1 MSSHKFNSAHRL
13 AAYGHKGAAQKEQ
26 MHNRAQ
32 DRREHAAI
40 AVVFLVAIV
49 LRFYGLPDQGLRTS
63 DGGHYAHQA
72 WKVLQGHEKGIKDKP
87 GHTLLIVISFK
98 LLGLKM
104 SSPLFMSAVSGLAFI
119 LFTWLLVR
127 RRFGRAAGLFT
138 AALAAVTPYFLFY
151 HRGANAD
158 ANLLTFLTGGLLL
171 YDRVLDA
178 SPADGKKYFGW
189 AIGSGMAFGFSLS
202 VNYSMATTFVPVC
215 LAFLIHS
222 VRQHREHWRRILL
235 CILVVIAGFATG
247 YAIPCAILWPYIEH
261 EELFRQ
267 VIYHQQGFRESAFSF
282 RFLLMPVKY
291 AGAPFVLLGA
301 IGVWRMAVSRRPF
314 EIFVLVQLGLM
325 VLGYC
330 RSVLPYPRVYLP
342 LCLPLL
348 FGCAA
353 AIQFIWVSLNES
365 RQPRILAVAV
375 SLMLCIGFQARE
387 LYGAVTLHSG
397 YEEAMSRLLADGDAF
412 KAGGTTHTWW
422 VFEAF
427 TGRRFGFASDL
438 LAAKFAT
445 PDWHE
450 RAPALFRSFRR
461 QGYTH
466 IVLDYMLWN
475 RLKVEHNH
483 RLEQFLKLHPPTH
496 TIPNRA
502 AGHEQTV
509 AEDGGLPVA
518 GTNPLSE
525 FIYIWRLSEFQ

>member
-1 MSSHKFNSAHRL
+1 
-13 AAYGHKGAAQKEQ
+13 
-26 MHNRAQ
+26 
-32 DRREHAAI
+32 
-40 AVVFLVAIV
+40 
-49 LRFYGLPDQGLRTS
+49 
-63 DGGHYAHQA
+63 
-72 WKVLQGHEKGIKDKP
+72 
-87 GHTLLIVISFK
+87 
-98 LLGLKM
+98 
-104 SSPLFMSAVSGLAFI
+104 
-119 LFTWLLVR
+119 
-127 RRFGRAAGLFT
+127 
-138 AALAAVTPYFLFY
+138 LAAVTPFFLFY

-158 ANLLTFLTGGLLL
+158 ANLLTFLMGGLLL
-171 YDRVLDA
+171 YDRVLET
-178 SPADGKKYFGW
+178 SPSETKKYFGW
-189 AIGSGMAFGFSLS
+189 AFGSGMAFGFSLS

-215 LAFLIHS
+215 LAFVIHS
-222 VRQHREHWRRILL
+222 IRQYREYWKRVLL
-235 CILVVIAGFATG
+235 CILVVIAGFAFG

-301 IGVWRMAVSRRPF
+301 IGIWRMAVSRRPF
-314 EIFVLVQLGLM
+314 EVFVLVQIGLM

-353 AIQFIWVSLNES
+353 AIQFMWVSLKES
-365 RQPRILAVAV
+365 NQRRMLAVAG
-375 SLMLCIGFQARE
+375 SLLLCIGVQARE
-387 LYGAVTLHSG
+387 LYGVVMLHSG
-397 YEEAMSRLLADGDAF
+397 YEEAMNKLLADGDAF

-427 TGRRFGFASDL
+427 TGRRFGFASEE
-438 LAAKFAT
+438 LAENRKGKKPGAFTT

-461 QGYTH
+461 QGFTH

-475 RLKVEHNH
+475 RLKVVHNH
-483 RLEQFLKLHPPTH
+483 RFEQFLKLYPPTH
-496 TIPNRA
+496 TIPNPA

-525 FIYIWRLSEFQ
+525 FIYIWRLSEFR